1 MEKETV
7 DKTYVPKGVIEKKW
21 VLIDASDITVGR
33 LATQISAI
41 LLGKNKPTYTPG
53 VETGDNVVVINARHI
68 KATEKRLES
77 EMYYHHSSYPG
88 GLKSINLRHLLDKN
102 PERVIKSA
110 VWGMLPH
117 NKWGRKI
124 LGNLKVYGEA
134 EHPHQMQKPQPVK

>member
-1 MEKETV
+1 MEKVTV
-7 DKTYVPKGVIEKKW
+7 DKTYVPKADIEKKW

-41 LLGKNKPTYTPG
+41 LLGKNKPIYTPG
-53 VETGDNVVVINARHI
+53 VDTGDYVVVINARHI
-68 KATEKRLES
+68 KASEKRLET
-77 EMYYHHSSYPG
+77 EMYYHHSNYPG

-102 PERVIKSA
+102 PEKVIKSA

-124 LGNLKVYGEA
+124 LGNLKVYAEA
-134 EHPHQMQKPQPVK
+134 EHPHQMQKPQLVK